1 MKRTDIRK
9 ILIIGAGPIVIG
21 QGCEFDYSGVQAVK
35 ALKKEG
41 YEVVL
46 VNSNPATVMTD
57 PERADRTYVE
67 PLTVDSLHEIIRRE
81 RPDAVLPTL
90 GGQTA
95 LNLAMELDK
104 AGILRRYRVELLGAS
119 AEAIARAE
127 DRQRFKAAMR
137 ELGLDMPKS
146 GSAHSLDEARAV
158 AEAIGTWPLI
168 IRPGFTLGGTGG
180 GIAHD
185 ADEFARIVAGGL
197 EASLNTEV
205 LIEESLIGWKE
216 FEMEVMA
223 DKAGNAVIVC
233 SIENMDPMGVHT
245 GDSITV
251 APIQTLTDREYQA
264 MRDDSIAVLRKIGI
278 ATGGSNVQWAVD
290 PKTGRRII
298 IEMNPRVSRSSAL
311 ASKATGFPIAK
322 IAALL
327 AVGYTLDEI
336 PNDITGE
343 TLAAFEPALD
353 YVVVKIPR
361 FAFEKFPGAST
372 ALGTQ
377 MKAVGEVMA
386 IGRTFKQ
393 AYLKAVRSLEA
404 PLKYH
409 DEASYDPWFRREL
422 AEIAAF
428 REMMRNNR
436 IIECS
441 NNRMD
446 GEGERQETRDATCG
460 AGSSPVSRLAPNQS
474 PLSSP
479 THSTIRPFD
488 HSIISPALLR
498 QAKVF
503 GFSDREIAEAVGC
516 AEAEI
521 RAARLAAG
529 IRPVFGEVDTC
540 AGEFKAKTPYYY
552 SYYGWEI
559 GGNNRIIECSN
570 DRMNGEGERQETRDA
585 TCGAGSSPVSRL
597 TPSLAPLQSLT
608 PNQSPVSSPNHSTN
622 RPIDHSIISSPR
634 PRIMVL
640 GGGPNRIGQGIEF
653 DWCCCH
659 AAFALKQRGYEVVMV
674 NSNPETVSTDYDTS
688 DRLYF
693 EPLTF
698 EDVME
703 IYDREGCDG
712 VIVQYGGQTPLNLA
726 QRLKAAGARIVGT
739 SPDDIDRAEDR
750 DFFKRLVEEVGVKQ
764 PASGIAHS
772 VADAHRIAAEIG
784 YPVLVR
790 PSFVLGGRGMAIVST
805 DAELDKYVAEA
816 VAAAEGKPILIDKFL
831 EHAIELDVDCVSDG
845 ETTVVGAILE
855 HVEAAGCHSGDA
867 AAVTPPRSLAPETV
881 AEVKR
886 YAHAFAKRLHIV
898 GLMNIQL
905 AVTQEKGVQTVWM
918 IEVNPRASR
927 TVPFV
932 SKAIGVPL
940 ADVAARC
947 MVGEKLSDIGFTE
960 EVIPPYTS
968 VKEAVFPFVKF
979 PGAEVALTPE
989 MKSTGE
995 VMAIDDDPEIAYF
1008 KSQLA
1013 AGSPLPKAGEVFVS
1027 LRDEDKAAGVEL
1039 VRELVRLGYGVYA
1052 TRGTSTRLW
1061 EAGIASK
1068 AVFRI
1073 SRGRPNALDLL
1084 KAGRVKWVVCT
1095 TEAGNE
1101 ATEDNARLRSGA
1113 VAAGVPLTTTLDG
1126 FRAAVRGLAEDE
1138 AFGGTGV
1145 RTLQEYHALAS
1156 PARGNF

>member
-1 MKRTDIRK
+1 MKRDDLKR

-57 PERADRTYVE
+57 PERADRTYIE

-95 LNLAMELDK
+95 LNLAMELERT
-104 AGILRRYRVELLGAS
+104 GILRRYRVELIGAQ

-127 DRQRFKAAMR
+127 DRQLFKAAMR

-146 GSAHSLDEARAV
+146 GSAHTLEEAKAV
-158 AEAIGTWPLI
+158 AETIGTWPLI
-168 IRPGFTLGGTGG
+168 VRPGFTLGGTGG

-185 ADEFARIVAGGL
+185 ADEFTRIVTGGL
-197 EASLNTEV
+197 EASLNREV

-223 DKAGNAVIVC
+223 DRAGNAVIVC

-290 PKTGRRII
+290 PRTGRRII

-327 AVGYTLDEI
+327 AIGYTLDEI
-336 PNDITGE
+336 TNDITGE
-343 TLAAFEPALD
+343 TLASFEPALD

-377 MKAVGEVMA
+377 MKAVGEVMS

-404 PLKYH
+404 PLRYH
-409 DEASYDPWFRREL
+409 DESSYDPWFRREL
-422 AEIAAF
+422 AELEEF
-428 REMMRNNR
+428 RKYL
-436 IIECS
+436 
-441 NNRMD
+441 
-446 GEGERQETRDATCG
+446 GTCG
-460 AGSSPVSRLAPNQS
+460 G
-474 PLSSP
+474 LSGL
-479 THSTIRPFD
+479 D
-488 HSIISPALLR
+488 DAVLR

-503 GFSDREIAEAVGC
+503 GFSDKEIAAAVGC
-516 AEAEI
+516 SEPEV
-521 RAARLAAG
+521 RARRLELG
-529 IRPVFGEVDTC
+529 IRPFFGEVDTC

-552 SYYGWEI
+552 SSYRYEDCAAQTI
-559 GGNNRIIECSN
+559 KRS
-570 DRMNGEGERQETRDA
+570 DK
-585 TCGAGSSPVSRL
+585 
-597 TPSLAPLQSLT
+597 
-608 PNQSPVSSPNHSTN
+608 
-622 RPIDHSIISSPR
+622 

-659 AAFALKQRGYEVVMV
+659 AAFALKERGYEVVMV

-703 IYDREGCDG
+703 IYDREKCEG

-739 SPDDIDRAEDR
+739 SPDDIDLAEDR
-750 DFFKRLVEEVGVKQ
+750 DFFKKLVEEVGVRQ

-772 VADAHRIAAEIG
+772 VDDAHRIAAEIG

-790 PSFVLGGRGMAIVST
+790 PSFVLGGRGMAIVATES
-805 DAELDKYVAEA
+805 ELDRYVGEA
-816 VAAAEGKPILIDKFL
+816 VAASEGKPILIDKFL

-845 ETTVVGAILE
+845 ETTVIGAILE

-867 AAVTPPRSLAPETV
+867 AAITPPRSLAPETI
-881 AEVKR
+881 AEVR
-886 YAHAFAKRLHIV
+886 RTAHEFAKRLHIV

-905 AVTQEKGVQTVWM
+905 AVTTENGGQTVWM

-940 ADVAARC
+940 ADIAARC
-947 MVGEKLSDIGFTE
+947 MVGEKLADIGFVR
-960 EVIPPYTS
+960 EVTPAYTS

-995 VMAIDDDPEIAYF
+995 VMAIDEEPELAYF
-1008 KSQLA
+1008 KSQVA
-1013 AGSPLPKAGEVFVS
+1013 AGSPLPKSGEVFVS
-1027 LRDEDKAAGVEL
+1027 LRDEDKEAGVGI
-1039 VRELVRLGYGVYA
+1039 VRELVRMGYGVYA

-1061 EAGIASK
+1061 EAGIETK
-1068 AVFRI
+1068 AIFRI

-1084 KAGRVKWVVCT
+1084 RAGTVKWVVCT
-1095 TEAGNE
+1095 TENGNE

-1126 FRAAVRGLAEDE
+1126 FRAAVRGLAEEDS
-1138 AFGGTGV
+1138 FGGTGV
-1145 RTLQEYHALAS
+1145 RTLQEYHAM
-1156 PARGNF
+1156 RR

>member
-95 LNLAMELDK
+95 LNLAMELDR
-104 AGILRRYRVELLGAS
+104 AGILRRYRVELIGAQ
-119 AEAIARAE
+119 ADAIARAE
-127 DRQRFKAAMR
+127 DRQLFKAAMR
-137 ELGLDMPKS
+137 ELGLDLPKS

-185 ADEFARIVAGGL
+185 EEAFREIVTRGL

-223 DKAGNAVIVC
+223 DRAGNAVIVC
-233 SIENMDPMGVHT
+233 SIENLDPMGVHT

-251 APIQTLTDREYQA
+251 APIQTLSDREYQA

-336 PNDITGE
+336 TNDITGE
-343 TLAAFEPALD
+343 TLACFEPTLD
-353 YVVVKIPR
+353 YVVVKVPR

-409 DEASYDPWFRREL
+409 DESAYDPWFRREL
-422 AEIAAF
+422 AEIEAF
-428 REMMRNNR
+428 RGWME
-436 IIECS
+436 
-441 NNRMD
+441 
-446 GEGERQETRDATCG
+446 GEGKRKKEEGKSAEF
-460 AGSSPVSRLAPNQS
+460 SSS
-474 PLSSP
+474 
-479 THSTIRPFD
+479 F
-488 HSIISPALLR
+488 LR

-503 GFSDREIAEAVGC
+503 GFSDKEIAAAVGYD
-516 AEAEI
+516 EAAV
-521 RAARLAAG
+521 RAARQTAG
-529 IRPVFGEVDTC
+529 IRPSFGEVDTC

-552 SYYGWEI
+552 SYYGWPSDSSSSSDS
-559 GGNNRIIECSN
+559 RASSPS
-570 DRMNGEGERQETRDA
+570 RA
-585 TCGAGSSPVSRL
+585 SGSSGS
-597 TPSLAPLQSLT
+597 APAK
-608 PNQSPVSSPNHSTN
+608 
-622 RPIDHSIISSPR
+622 

-659 AAFALKQRGYEVVMV
+659 AAFALKARGYEVVMV

-703 IYDREGCDG
+703 IYDRERCDG

-750 DFFKRLVEEVGVKQ
+750 DFFKNLVAEVGVKQ

-805 DAELDKYVAEA
+805 DAELDKYVSEA

-867 AAVTPPRSLAPETV
+867 AAVTPPRSLTPEII

-886 YAHAFAKRLHIV
+886 DAHAFAKRLHIV

-905 AVTQEKGVQTVWM
+905 AVKDGEVWM

-940 ADVAARC
+940 ADIAARC
-947 MVGEKLSDIGFTE
+947 MVGEKLADIGFTQ
-960 EVIPPYTS
+960 EVVPPYTS

-1008 KSQLA
+1008 KSQMA
-1013 AGSPLPKAGEVFVS
+1013 AGSPLPKGGEVFVS
-1027 LRDEDKAAGVEL
+1027 LRDEDKTAGVEA

-1061 EAGIASK
+1061 EAGLPSK

-1084 KAGRVKWVVCT
+1084 KAGQVKWVVCT

-1101 ATEDNARLRSGA
+1101 ANEDNARLRSGA

-1126 FRAAVRGLAEDE
+1126 FRAAVRGLAEDG

-1145 RTLQEYHALAS
+1145 RTLQEYHALA
-1156 PARGNF
+1156 ARQ

>member
-1 MKRTDIRK
+1 MKRADLHK
-9 ILIIGAGPIVIG
+9 ILIIGSGPIVIG
-21 QGCEFDYSGVQAVK
+21 QGCEFDYSGVQALK

-41 YEVVL
+41 FETVL

-57 PERADRTYVE
+57 PDRASRTYIE

-81 RPDAVLPTL
+81 RPDALLPTL

-95 LNLAMELDK
+95 LNLAMELDRT
-104 AGILRRYRVELLGAS
+104 GILRRYHVEMIGAQ
-119 AEAIARAE
+119 ADAIARAE
-127 DRQRFKAAMR
+127 DRHLFKEAMR

-146 GSAHSLDEARAV
+146 GSAHSLEEALAV
-158 AEAIGTWPLI
+158 AETIGSWPLI

-180 GIAHD
+180 GIAHTR
-185 ADEFARIVAGGL
+185 DEFVSIVTQGL
-197 EASLNTEV
+197 EASLNHEV

-278 ATGGSNVQWAVD
+278 ATGGSNVQWAVN

-336 PNDITGE
+336 PNDITGS
-343 TLAAFEPALD
+343 TLACFEPALD

-361 FAFEKFPGAST
+361 FAFEKFAGAST

-409 DEASYDPWFRREL
+409 DATTYDPWFQREL
-422 AEIAAF
+422 AEIEAF
-428 REMMRNNR
+428 RGEVEKWKGGKVE
-436 IIECS
+436 EC
-441 NNRMD
+441 
-446 GEGERQETRDATCG
+446 E
-460 AGSSPVSRLAPNQS
+460 
-474 PLSSP
+474 
-479 THSTIRPFD
+479 
-488 HSIISPALLR
+488 LL

-503 GFSDREIAEAVGC
+503 GFSDREIATALGCDEAAV
-516 AEAEI
+516 
-521 RAARLAAG
+521 RARRLELG
-529 IRPVFGEVDTC
+529 IRPSFGEVDTC
-540 AGEFKAKTPYYY
+540 AGEFQAKTPYYY
-552 SYYGWEI
+552 SFYGWGI
-559 GGNNRIIECSN
+559 RSSCSSGS
-570 DRMNGEGERQETRDA
+570 RET
-585 TCGAGSSPVSRL
+585 SP
-597 TPSLAPLQSLT
+597 TK
-608 PNQSPVSSPNHSTN
+608 
-622 RPIDHSIISSPR
+622 

-659 AAFALKQRGYEVVMV
+659 AAFALRSRGYEVVMV

-703 IYDREGCDG
+703 IYDRERCAG
-712 VIVQYGGQTPLNLA
+712 VIVQFGGQTPLNLA
-726 QRLKAAGARIVGT
+726 KRLKAAGANVIGT
-739 SPDDIDRAEDR
+739 SPEDIERAEDR
-750 DFFKRLVEEVGVKQ
+750 DFFKRLVAEVGVRE
-764 PASGIAHS
+764 PPSGIAYS
-772 VADAHRIAAEIG
+772 LDDAHRVAAEIG

-805 DAELDKYVAEA
+805 AEELDKFVSEALSVAQ
-816 VAAAEGKPILIDKFL
+816 GKSILIDKFL
-831 EHAIELDVDCVSDG
+831 ERAIELDVDCISDG
-845 ETTVVGAILE
+845 ETVVIGAILE
-855 HVEAAGCHSGDA
+855 HIEAAGCHSGDA
-867 AAVTPPRSLAPETV
+867 AAMTPPLSLSAAVLGEV
-881 AEVKR
+881 RREAE
-886 YAHAFAKRLHIV
+886 AFARKLHVV
-898 GLMNIQL
+898 GLMNLQL
-905 AVTQEKGVQTVWM
+905 AVKDDEVWM

-932 SKAIGVPL
+932 AKATGVPL
-940 ADVAARC
+940 ADLASRV
-947 MVGEKLSDIGFTE
+947 MVGEKLADIGFTK
-960 EVIPPYTS
+960 EVVPPYTC

-979 PGAEVALTPE
+979 PGAEIALSPE

-995 VMAIDDDPEIAYF
+995 VMAIDDDAQIAYF
-1008 KSQLA
+1008 KSQIA
-1013 AGSPLPKAGEVFVS
+1013 AGSPLPKSGAVFVS
-1027 LRDEDKAAGVEL
+1027 LRDEDKEAGLEG
-1039 VRELVRLGYGVYA
+1039 VRELVRMGYEIYA
-1052 TRGTSTRLW
+1052 TRGTSTHLW
-1061 EAGIASK
+1061 EHGISSRAI
-1068 AVFRI
+1068 FRI
-1073 SRGRPNALDLL
+1073 SRGRPNARDLL
-1084 KAGRVKWVVCT
+1084 KAGVLKWIVCT
-1095 TEAGNE
+1095 TETGRE
-1101 ATEDNARLRSGA
+1101 ATDDNAFLRSAA
-1113 VAAGVPLTTTLDG
+1113 VASGVPLTTTIDG
-1126 FRAAVRGLAEDE
+1126 FKAAVRALGEDL

-1145 RTLQEYHALAS
+1145 RSLQEYHALVN
-1156 PARGNF
+1156 RGA

>member
-127 DRQRFKAAMR
+127 DRQLFKAAMR

-361 FAFEKFPGAST
+361 FAFEKFHGAST

-428 REMMRNNR
+428 REMMRGFSF
-436 IIECS
+436 IE
-441 NNRMD
+441 
-446 GEGERQETRDATCG
+446 DA
-460 AGSSPVSRLAPNQS
+460 R
-474 PLSSP
+474 
-479 THSTIRPFD
+479 
-488 HSIISPALLR
+488 LLR

-503 GFSDREIAEAVGC
+503 GFSDREISEAVGC
-516 AEAEI
+516 AEAEV

-570 DRMNGEGERQETRDA
+570 DRMNDGRDA
-585 TCGAGSSPVSRL
+585 SDKRGESGLS
-597 TPSLAPLQSLT
+597 SLT
-608 PNQSPVSSPNHSTN
+608 PNQSPLPSPTHSTNPPFDYSIISSSSSPTHSTN
-622 RPIDHSIISSPR
+622 RPFDYSMISSPR

-659 AAFALKQRGYEVVMV
+659 AAFALKRRGYEVVMV

-703 IYDREGCDG
+703 IYDREQCDG

-750 DFFKRLVEEVGVKQ
+750 DFFRQLVEDVGVKQ

-805 DAELDKYVAEA
+805 DAELDRYVAEA

-947 MVGEKLSDIGFTE
+947 MAGEKLSDIGFTE
-960 EVIPPYTS
+960 EVIPPYTC
-968 VKEAVFPFVKF
+968 VKEAVFPFAKF

-1008 KSQLA
+1008 KSQMA

-1027 LRDEDKAAGVEL
+1027 LRDEDKAAGVEI

-1061 EAGIASK
+1061 EAGISSK
-1068 AVFRI
+1068 AIFRI

-1084 KAGRVKWVVCT
+1084 KAGQVKWVVCT

-1145 RTLQEYHALAS
+1145 RTLQEYHALA
-1156 PARGNF
+1156 ARASA